1 MVRRPKLFL
10 DTSPRR
16 LVPIILLQWR
26 SNPSNTDGQAVD
38 SVPMCA
44 KTIVMGKRKVES
56 DEDEDWRTVVKKTS
70 RTSVTRTT
78 RVAATTR
85 VKNQQVDDSLQA
97 LLAATVAGPSSSSN
111 TQAYTSVSPAKDAG
125 PGPSAPRKRVKKEA
139 AEPAEEKRLARIRK
153 SCPKVC

>member
-1 MVRRPKLFL
+1 
-10 DTSPRR
+10 
-16 LVPIILLQWR
+16 
-26 SNPSNTDGQAVD
+26 
-38 SVPMCA
+38 
-44 KTIVMGKRKVES
+44 MGKRKVES
-56 DEDEDWRTVVKKTS
+56 DEDEDWSAVVKRTS

-78 RVAATTR
+78 RLAATTR
-85 VKNQQVDDSLQA
+85 VKNEQVDDSLHD
-97 LLAATVAGPSSSSN
+97 LLASTVAGPSSSSSN